1 MKETIAARRYAKAML
16 EAFGKMEDLD
26 RFSADFSALA
36 KSFDESRDL
45 TDVMQNPV
53 FSDEEKMGILND
65 LLAKANAGD
74 AISSSM
80 RIILE
85 NRRFGSVVDIAEE
98 FETLTFEALGKVR
111 VEVASAEPLTEEE
124 KSELTNKLSGLTG
137 KKAVMSITQDKSLIG
152 GIVARVGSKVYDGS
166 VVNQLKALRTR
177 I

>member
-1 MKETIAARRYAKAML
+1 ML
-16 EAFGKMEDLD
+16 EAFGKMEDLN

-53 FSDEEKMGILND
+53 FSEEEKMGILND

-137 KKAVMSITQDKSLIG
+137 KIAVMSITQDKSLIG